1 MGLEMVEFI
10 EQQIQRFST
19 IPEFCGLVFV
29 FVFICLFCCS
39 ISEMDSASQLQ
50 LQLAND

>member
-19 IPEFCGLVFV
+19 IPEFCGLDDFSFLFLSV
-29 FVFICLFCCS
+29 LFCCS
-39 ISEMDSASQLQ
+39 ISEMDSAS
-50 LQLAND
+50 